1 MTKNID
7 TVVGDYQSSK
17 ADAVSMQRQV
27 TKMVKRWRKFD
38 PVPFDMYDVLIESYP
53 TRYVCVIFKK
63 CIC

>member
-1 MTKNID
+1 M
-7 TVVGDYQSSK
+7 GDYQDSK